1 MVQEYKNWGEIFKI
15 EFDIKV
21 TKLSTKEWMNV
32 FHFTINENLNQY
44 GDRIPTLFINKD
56 GKFYSFT
63 AISGDLSHVVKFD
76 FELEKLHKVII
87 QQFKESEKY
96 WYEIIMDGES
106 KVKIENKQP
115 QSFSSVKFYAS
126 NPWYEPFSSEF
137 GCIGN
142 IKISK

>member
-21 TKLSTKEWMNV
+21 TKLPTSWMNV
-32 FHFTINENLNQY
+32 FHITINGNEGQY
-44 GDRIPTLFINKD
+44 GDRIPSLFINKD
-56 GKFYSFT
+56 GKFSSFT
-63 AISGDLSHVVKFD
+63 AISGSKNHEEKFD
-76 FELEKLHKVII
+76 FELEKLHKIVI
-87 QQFKESEKY
+87 QQFQESEKY

-106 KVKIENKQP
+106 KVKIENKQQ

-126 NPWYEPFSSEF
+126 DPWYEPFSSEF